1 MNIQFLEPR
10 TATGGRRLDEEE
22 VAFAL
27 EYEIPPQVANDGST
41 EYLDKVSLGLNIAM
55 GILFI
60 PNLVM
65 QIFM

>member
-1 MNIQFLEPR
+1 MQFLEPR
-10 TATGGRRLDEEE
+10 TAAGGRRLAEQE

-27 EYEIPPQVANDGST
+27 EYELPPQVADDGTT
-41 EYLDKVSLGLNIAM
+41 EDLDKASLALNAAM